1 MALIVDDLLRLPLDL
16 GMKVLQA
23 IADDADAMTLNTEK
37 AVREQVLKIQMQFE
51 RGELPEAEYRVTMSQ
66 LRKRLDE
73 VKGV

>member
-1 MALIVDDLLRLPLDL
+1 MALIVDDLLRLPIDL

-23 IADDADAMTLNTEK
+23 IADDADAMTLKTER

-51 RGELPEAEYRVTMSQ
+51 RGDLPEEEYRAAMIQ